1 MARDT
6 ETGAVAPPIH
16 LSTTFERDERGEA
29 LRGYGYI
36 REENPTQTRLEE
48 ALAAIDSAEAALAF
62 ASGMAAAV
70 AILQSL
76 PRGTHVV
83 LPDDCYYSVKALANE
98 SFARWG
104 LTSEIVA
111 LHEPDRVEHAL
122 ARRNGSEVL
131 IWAETPSN
139 PLMKISDLEWLAKF
153 ARERGARLL
162 VDGTMATPALQRP
175 LEWGADVV
183 LHATT
188 KYLGGHG
195 DVQGG
200 SLAFRR
206 RDSWYESVHSIRSHT
221 GGVASPFNSWLVMR
235 GIRTLAARMRVHSE
249 NATAVAQFLVT
260 HPRVE
265 SVLYPGLDSH
275 PHAAVARKQMSSGGG
290 VLSFLVRGGRE
301 EALAVAAGTRLFVR
315 ATSFG
320 GVESLIEHRNSSEGP
335 GSTTPE
341 NLLRLSVGLE
351 HAGDLIADLEQA
363 LG

>member
-1 MARDT
+1 MSPDA
-6 ETGAVAPPIH
+6 ETGAVAPPLH
-16 LSTTFERDERGEA
+16 LSTTFQRDERGEA
-29 LRGYGYI
+29 ARGYGYI

-83 LPDDCYYSVKALANE
+83 LPDDCYYTVRALATE
-98 SFARWG
+98 SFAQWG

-111 LHEPDRVEHAL
+111 LDGPERVEHAL
-122 ARRNGSEVL
+122 VRHKGSEVL

-206 RDSWYESVHSIRSHT
+206 RDSWYESVLRIRNHT

-249 NATAVAQFLVT
+249 NAAAVARFLVT
-260 HPRVE
+260 HPNVE
-265 SVLYPGLDSH
+265 SVLYPGLESH
-275 PHAAVARKQMSSGGG
+275 PHAAVARKQMCSGGG

-301 EALAVAAGTRLFVR
+301 EALAVAARTRLFVR

-335 GSTTPE
+335 GSTTPD

-351 HAGDLIADLEQA
+351 HPGDLIADLEQA